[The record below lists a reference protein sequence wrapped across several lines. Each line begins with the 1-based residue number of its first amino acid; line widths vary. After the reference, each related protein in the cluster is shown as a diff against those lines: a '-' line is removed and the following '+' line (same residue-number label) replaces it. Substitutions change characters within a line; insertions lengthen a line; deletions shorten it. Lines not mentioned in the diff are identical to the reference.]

1 MSGRD
6 VNVYSSKPFFSVR
19 WDFSHGGKG
28 GGVCGMDGCKNEK
41 TEFLFSIF
49 IKILFKRISILFFS
63 KEKITLSGLKM
74 LVFIRA
80 VSAN

>member
-28 GGVCGMDGCKNEK
+28 GGVCGMNG
-41 TEFLFSIF
+41 F
-49 IKILFKRISILFFS
+49 KIIYFFS
-63 KEKITLSGLKM
+63 LTENPIEST
-74 LVFIRA
+74 
-80 VSAN
+80 